1 MPLQMAGPGIV
12 LAPHLYPPSI
22 TRNPPESLAKNE
34 KRWNLSWG
42 WKMLGTDKTS
52 QVRLVW
58 GDKSWPDS
66 TTTKQQPH

>member
-22 TRNPPESLAKNE
+22 TRNPPESLAENE

-52 QVRLVW
+52 QVRPV
-58 GDKSWPDS
+58 
-66 TTTKQQPH
+66 